1 MLKVGIVG
9 ISGRMGHAIYET
21 CVGLEGVKVVLGI
34 DRNTEGAPVG
44 FNAPLVSNV
53 KEITQDPD
61 IFIDFTR
68 PACSLEIL
76 EYAKEHN
83 IRVILGTTGFTDEQK
98 RLIAATFKTTG
109 ADLRI
114 VCGYFPNGSEVGSEK
129 FAYKLA
135 WLNALNLWLKDELT
149 KYHQLAL
156 LGDFNIAPDDRD
168 VWDPKGW
175 EGNILV
181 SPQERQA
188 FKNLLSLGLSDS
200 FRLFEQSEKRYTW
213 WDYRMLGF
221 QKNHGLRIDHILV
234 SEALKSRLI
243 GVDIDKE
250 PRKWTKPSDHTPYW
264 IALR

>member
-98 RLIAATFKTTG
+98 AQITKASRQIPIVMAANFSVGVNVILDLVKKAAAIMADADVEIVEAHHRYKVDAPSGTALAMGEAAAAGRNVNLADVMVQGRQGITGERQYGTIGFSSIRGGDIVGDHTAMFCCDGEIVEIAHHASSRANFARG
-109 ADLRI
+109 AMR
-114 VCGYFPNGSEVGSEK
+114 
-129 FAYKLA
+129 AA
-135 WLNALNLWLKDELT
+135 LWLEDKKPGFYSMRE
-149 KYHQLAL
+149 
-156 LGDFNIAPDDRD
+156 
-168 VWDPKGW
+168 V
-175 EGNILV
+175 
-181 SPQERQA
+181 
-188 FKNLLSLGLSDS
+188 LGL
-200 FRLFEQSEKRYTW
+200 
-213 WDYRMLGF
+213 
-221 QKNHGLRIDHILV
+221 
-234 SEALKSRLI
+234 
-243 GVDIDKE
+243 
-250 PRKWTKPSDHTPYW
+250 
-264 IALR
+264 